1 MDKDLAP
8 RGDIGILVV
17 DDDESIRGV
26 LAQYLGDQGYRVR
39 AEGCGEA
46 GLASLDRGP
55 WDLVI
60 TDLKM
65 PGIGGLE
72 VVRRVKERWPETEVI
87 VLTGYAT
94 IRDGVEAM
102 REGAYDFLLKPVQ
115 VEQIDAVV
123 ARCAEWIRHRR
134 SHAELEAVNRRLLD
148 LSRMKERFLAVTD
161 HELRTPVTVID
172 GMLHHLALHHAESLP
187 PKARDRLDA
196 VCQVSRRL
204 VHLVRDIHDL
214 VQSRTQTF
222 PLQEEDADPEEIAEG
237 VRVDFAMARFSRTLE
252 LTLSQDLPPG
262 LVLWADGHRV
272 RQAVSELIQNAVKAT
287 PDGGAVA
294 VRLFTEGEAG
304 AGRFCVSVADTGVG
318 IPEAEQERIF
328 ELFYG
333 LGDER
338 HHHSSKF
345 EFMGSG
351 LGIGLSIALEIARAH
366 GGGVEL
372 HSRAEG
378 GSLFTFWL
386 PLR

>member
-1 MDKDLAP
+1 MEEDCGS
-8 RGDIGILVV
+8 RSDIGILVV
-17 DDDESIRGV
+17 DDDASIRAV
-26 LAQYLGDQGYRVR
+26 LAQYLGDEGYRVA

-46 GLASLDRGP
+46 GLAALERGP

-72 VVRRVKERWPETEVI
+72 VLRRVKERRPETEVV

-115 VEQIDAVV
+115 VDQIDAVV

-134 SHAELEAVNRRLLD
+134 SHAELEAVNRRLLE

-172 GMLHHLALHHAESLP
+172 GMLHHVVRQFADSLP
-187 PKARDRLDA
+187 PKARERLDA

-222 PLQEEDADPEEIAEG
+222 PLHQGDVGPGDVAEG
-237 VRVDFAMARFSRTLE
+237 VQVDFAMARFSRDLD
-252 LTLSQDLPPG
+252 LTLAQEVPPG
-262 LVLWADGHRV
+262 LSLRADGHRV

-287 PDGGAVA
+287 SDGGAVA
-294 VRLFTEGEAG
+294 VRLFTDEREGAR
-304 AGRFCVSVADTGVG
+304 RFCVSVADTGVG
-318 IPEAEQERIF
+318 IPGEEKEKIF
-328 ELFYG
+328 QLFYG

-366 GGGVEL
+366 GGGIEL
-372 HSRAEG
+372 QSRPEG

-386 PLR
+386 PV

>member
-1 MDKDLAP
+1 MERDTDA
-8 RGDIGILVV
+8 RSDIGILVI
-17 DDDESIRGV
+17 DDDASIRGI
-26 LAQYLGDQGYRVR
+26 LAQYLGDEGFRVA

-46 GLASLDRGP
+46 GLACLVRGQ
-55 WDLVI
+55 WDIVI
-60 TDLKM
+60 TDLRM

-72 VVRRVKERWPETEVI
+72 VLRRVKESRPEAEVI

-115 VEQIDAVV
+115 VDQIDAVV
-123 ARCAEWIRHRR
+123 ARCAEWIRHKR
-134 SHAELEAVNRRLLD
+134 SHAELEAVNRRLLEV
-148 LSRMKERFLAVTD
+148 SRMKERFLAVTD

-172 GMLHHLALHHAESLP
+172 GMLHHVMRQFADDIP
-187 PKARDRLDA
+187 PKAKDRLDS

-214 VQSRTQTF
+214 LQSRTQTF
-222 PLQEEDADPEEIAEG
+222 PLHREETGPEEFAEG
-237 VRVDFAMARFSRTLE
+237 VRVDFAMTAFSRDLE
-252 LTLSQDLPPG
+252 LTLAQDVPEG
-262 LVLWADGHRV
+262 LRCSVDGHRV

-294 VRLFTEGEAG
+294 VRLFTDEGESG
-304 AGRFCVSVADTGVG
+304 ARFCVSVADTGVG
-318 IPEAEQERIF
+318 IDPQEQKKIF

-366 GGGVEL
+366 GGGIEL
-372 HSRAEG
+372 QSHPQG
-378 GSLFTFWL
+378 GSLFTLWV
-386 PLR
+386 PLS